1 MKIDKMLTTVRRKAS
16 RAGLVLKK
24 HSPTIGLVLGCVGIV
39 SAAVIACKKTY
50 ELPQAIEAL
59 PTNIE
64 NVEDTEDAEVLVD
77 NKKEKVI
84 LIAKTYAP
92 SVILACLSITC
103 IVGSHVILTKRNISI
118 MAAYAI
124 IDKQFKNYRK
134 RVVEVYGP
142 EVDQRLYDG
151 VMVDAEGE
159 IIPSLNLT
167 DFEGTDRVFNS
178 KCPGWEKDPEIC
190 MHILKTM
197 QSECTKKLEI
207 NGHLFLNEVYDLLG
221 YTRTKAGACIGWVY
235 NEDDPFNDN
244 NYVSFGL
251 TGNNEDIIDFKN
263 FDSTEVPLRFNT
275 HGIILDLITST
286 KGGNY

>member
-1 MKIDKMLTTVRRKAS
+1 MKLEKMLTTVRRKAS

-39 SAAVIACKKTY
+39 SSAVIACKKTY
-50 ELPQAIEAL
+50 ELPEKIAAL
-59 PTNIE
+59 PTN
-64 NVEDTEDAEVLVD
+64 TEALVVD
-77 NKKEKVI
+77 NKKEKDI
-84 LIAKTYAP
+84 LIVKTYAP

-134 RVVEVYGP
+134 RVVEIYGP

-167 DFEGTDRVFNS
+167 DFEGTDRIFNA

-251 TGNNEDIIDFKN
+251 TGNNEDVIDFKN

>member
-1 MKIDKMLTTVRRKAS
+1 MKLDKMLTTIRRKTS

-50 ELPQAIEAL
+50 ELPEKIEAL
-59 PTNIE
+59 STNIE
-64 NVEDTEDAEVLVD
+64 NVEETEQLRVD
-77 NKKEKVI
+77 HKKEKAI
-84 LIAKTYAP
+84 LIVKTYTP

-103 IVGSHVILTKRNISI
+103 IVGSHVILTKRNVSI

-159 IIPSLNLT
+159 IIPSLKLT

-178 KCPGWEKDPEIC
+178 K
-190 MHILKTM
+190 
-197 QSECTKKLEI
+197 
-207 NGHLFLNEVYDLLG
+207 
-221 YTRTKAGACIGWVY
+221 
-235 NEDDPFNDN
+235 
-244 NYVSFGL
+244 
-251 TGNNEDIIDFKN
+251 
-263 FDSTEVPLRFNT
+263 
-275 HGIILDLITST
+275 
-286 KGGNY
+286 